1 MSFIIFFM
9 ALEQLTDED
18 SGVKG
23 GLFTFPKGF
32 AVFSFNC
39 HSGLSLSPPA
49 LPVVRLSESLHTGE
63 IPLDLTV
70 QNNL

>member
-1 MSFIIFFM
+1 M

-23 GLFTFPKGF
+23 GLFSSFRGL

-39 HSGLSLSPPA
+39 HSGLSLPPSI
-49 LPVVRLSESLHTGE
+49 LPIVRLSESLHTGE
-63 IPLDLTV
+63 IRLDPTV
-70 QNNL
+70 QNIL

>member
-1 MSFIIFFM
+1 M

-23 GLFTFPKGF
+23 GLFSFLKGV

-39 HSGLSLSPPA
+39 HSGLSLSPPV
-49 LPVVRLSESLHTGE
+49 LPIVRLSQSLHTGE
-63 IPLDLTV
+63 IRLDLTV
-70 QNNL
+70 QNIL